1 MARSSV
7 GVAHVDRA
15 VPCGDPRYHVELEWA
30 RAVVPESEAILG
42 SEAMVAPEP
51 PEWNLDAPGPMEKY
65 GLASRRTL

>member
-1 MARSSV
+1 
-7 GVAHVDRA
+7 
-15 VPCGDPRYHVELEWA
+15 VELEWA